1 MLKLAQK
8 IKTVAH
14 AAMAVVGFS
23 IISTGTAYAGNPSG
37 QRAILEQI
45 QAHELRDIE
54 VGVQILGLIEE
65 LAAVKNNEVQD
76 LMLLLQDDLLAYHA
90 KGMVS
95 GSLSSQM
102 TTLPLGTTDSALNVM
117 VAFKTFDGARAQLEE
132 LHNEANDYAY
142 AIEILAFFAD

>member
-1 MLKLAQK
+1 MFQFAQT
-8 IKTVAH
+8 IKTVVH
-14 AAMAVVGFS
+14 AAVAVVGFS
-23 IISTGTAYAGNPSG
+23 IISAGTAYAGHPSG
-37 QRAILEQI
+37 QRVILEQVK
-45 QAHELRDIE
+45 AHELRDIE

-65 LAAVKNNEVQD
+65 LAAVKSNEVQD

-95 GSLSSQM
+95 GSLSSQI
-102 TTLPLGTTDSALNVM
+102 TPLPLGATDSVSNVM